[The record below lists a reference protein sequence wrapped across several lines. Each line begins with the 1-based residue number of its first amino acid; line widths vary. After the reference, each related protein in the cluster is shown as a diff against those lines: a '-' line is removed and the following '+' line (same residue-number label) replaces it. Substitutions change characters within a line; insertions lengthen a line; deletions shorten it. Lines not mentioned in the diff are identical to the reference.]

1 MTAERVLDAVGTT
14 HRCRSFEN
22 IWFFTLGGFLDRLRR
37 EILQNLIKILQIPV
51 LLICF
56 MGIDFVGFWIDFV
69 GFFSPLRYE

>member
-1 MTAERVLDAVGTT
+1 MPSEQLIDAVP
-14 HRCRSFEN
+14 SK
-22 IWFFTLGGFLDRLRR
+22 IYGFLLWELALGRIRR